1 MAKARLDIHQH
12 VTDTIIAQ
20 IEAGTPPWRKPWT
33 GGAGGACL
41 PVRHNGE
48 GYRGINVLMLWAVA
62 SERGYSSERWMTFN
76 QAQQLGGTVKKGE
89 KCARSVFYGTFEK
102 KEDEQS
108 DGGNEGEGKGKARI
122 AFAKANNVFNADQIE
137 GLPAEYYIQ
146 PDPARDLGTEADPA
160 LAAFF
165 ASIGADIVT
174 TDDPRAYYRPATDQV
189 HMPPV
194 ATFINAARFYGVLS
208 HEICHWTGAEKRL
221 DRLKKFDTKS
231 AYAFE
236 ELVAEIGACLLAV
249 RLGVEPEFDQSAAYI
264 EGWLEA
270 LKSDKGL
277 IFKAATEAQKAVDF
291 VLAAADAQTMAEEG
305 RDAA

>member
-33 GGAGGACL
+33 GGTVGACL

-48 GYRGINVLMLWAVA
+48 GYRGINVLMLWAAA

-76 QAQQLGGTVKKGE
+76 QAQKLGGTVKEGE

-102 KEDEQS
+102 KDGEQR
-108 DGGNEGEGKGKARI
+108 DGGNEGEGKARI

-137 GLPAEYYIQ
+137 GLPAEYCIQ
-146 PDPARDLGTEADPA
+146 PDPARDLGTQADPA
-160 LAAFF
+160 LEAFF
-165 ASIGADIVT
+165 ASIGVDIVT
-174 TDDPRAYYRPATDQV
+174 TDNPRAYYRPATDQV

-194 ATFINAARFYGVLS
+194 ATFTNAARYYGVLA
-208 HEICHWTGAEKRL
+208 HEITHWTRAEKRL
-221 DRLKKFDTKS
+221 DRLKKFGTKS
-231 AYAFE
+231 AYAQE
-236 ELVAEIGACLLAV
+236 ELVAEIGACFLAV
-249 RLGVEPEFDQSAAYI
+249 HLGVEPEFDQSAAYI
-264 EGWLEA
+264 EGWLAA

-277 IFKAATEAQKAVDF
+277 IFKAAAEAQKAVDF
-291 VLAAADAQTMAEEG
+291 VLAAADANTIAEDG
-305 RDAA
+305 RAAA

>member
-1 MAKARLDIHQH
+1 MAKERLDIHQH

-33 GGAGGACL
+33 GGAVGACL

-48 GYRGINVLMLWAVA
+48 AYRGINVLMLWAVA
-62 SERGYSSERWMTFN
+62 SERGYASERWMTFN
-76 QAQQLGGTVKKGE
+76 QAQQLDGAVKKGE
-89 KCARSVFYGTFEK
+89 KCARSVFYSTFEQK
-102 KEDEQS
+102 DDGQS
-108 DGGNEGEGKGKARI
+108 DGGTEGESKARI
-122 AFAKANNVFNADQIE
+122 GFAKANNVFNADQIE
-137 GLPAEYYIQ
+137 GLPAEYYVQ
-146 PDPARDLGTEADPA
+146 PEPARDLGTEADPA
-160 LAAFF
+160 LEAFF
-165 ASIGADIVT
+165 ASTGADIVT

-189 HMPPV
+189 YMPPV
-194 ATFINAARFYGVLS
+194 ATFTNAARYYGVLA

-221 DRLKKFDTKS
+221 DRLKKFGTKS

-236 ELVAEIGACLLAV
+236 ELVAELGSAILAIH
-249 RLGVEPEFDQSAAYI
+249 LGVEPEFDQSAAYI

-277 IFKAATEAQKAVDF
+277 IFKAAAEAQKAVDF

>member
-1 MAKARLDIHQH
+1 MAKERLDIHQH

-33 GGAGGACL
+33 GSTVGACL

-48 GYRGINVLMLWAVA
+48 GYRGINVLMLWSVA
-62 SERGYSSERWMTFN
+62 SERGYVSERWMTFN

-102 KEDEQS
+102 KDDGQS
-108 DGGNEGEGKGKARI
+108 DGGTEGESKARI
-122 AFAKANNVFNADQIE
+122 GFAKANNVFNADQIE
-137 GLPAEYYIQ
+137 GLPAEYYIH
-146 PDPARDLGTEADPA
+146 PNPARDLGTETDPA
-160 LAAFF
+160 LEAFF
-165 ASIGADIVT
+165 GSTGADIVST
-174 TDDPRAYYRPATDQV
+174 TDPRAYYRPATDQV

-194 ATFINAARFYGVLS
+194 ATFTSAARFYGVLC

-221 DRLKKFDTKS
+221 DRIKKFGNKA

-277 IFKAATEAQKAVDF
+277 IFKAAAEAQKAVDF
-291 VLAAADAQTMAEEG
+291 VLAAADSETIAKNDRT
-305 RDAA
+305 AA